1 MEDYEVITSDESK
14 LGPVVEVK
22 GDNLIVE
29 RGLLRKSR
37 HAIPKVFAE
46 EDGSERV
53 VRLTV
58 SEELVQSSP
67 KLEDGEVDERAVA
80 EHYGLAAGD
89 PAPPTQGYGEL
100 RPDDPAR
107 TAEDD
112 RVSAGMEPAEQQ
124 RVRIREGAEE
134 PGLQG
139 KPLIPPDTDASNA
152 SPPRRTP

>member
-1 MEDYEVITSDESK
+1 MEGYEVITSDESK
-14 LGPVVEVK
+14 LGPVVDVK

-37 HAIPKVFAE
+37 YAIPKAFAE

-58 SEELVQSSP
+58 SEEVVENSP

-80 EHYGLAAGD
+80 QHYGLAAGD

-112 RVSAGMEPAEQQ
+112 QISAGMEPAAQQ
-124 RVRIREGAEE
+124 RVRIREGVEE

>member
-1 MEDYEVITSDESK
+1 MEGYEVITSDESN
-14 LGPVVEVK
+14 LGPVVDVK

-29 RGLLRKSR
+29 RGMLRKSQY
-37 HAIPKVFAE
+37 AIPKAFAE

-58 SEELVQSSP
+58 SEELVESSP

-80 EHYGLAAGD
+80 QHYGLAAGD
-89 PAPPTQGYGEL
+89 PAPETQGYGEL

-112 RVSAGMEPAEQQ
+112 QVAAGMEPSAQQ
-124 RVRIREGAEE
+124 RVRIREGVEE

-139 KPLIPPDTDASNA
+139 KPLIPPDTDA
-152 SPPRRTP
+152 